1 MGMQQILLI
10 ILSVIIV
17 SISIIGAVGLFK
29 LRAEKANRAAIILDM
44 HEMAMKS
51 IAYFKTPA
59 NMGGGDGSWNPA
71 GFYVWSG
78 YPISDD
84 ERYLETNNG
93 RILISERSNGR
104 LLIKGWGTELGYDE
118 ENAIRAQLIL
128 SGTTGEMT
136 FTLLN

>member
-17 SISIIGAVGLFK
+17 SISIIGSVGLFK
-29 LRAEKANRAAIILDM
+29 LRAEKANRAAIIQDM
-44 HEMAMKS
+44 HEIAVRA
-51 IAYFKTPA
+51 IAYYKTPA

-84 ERYLETNNG
+84 ERYLETQNG
-93 RILISERSNGR
+93 RIQVREHGNGGLIVE
-104 LLIKGWGTELGYDE
+104 GWGIELGYDE
-118 ENAIRAQLIL
+118 ENVIRAQLIL
-128 SGTTGEMT
+128 SGTSGEMT